1 MQSNIESKLRE
12 FEEVITEIDVF
23 ADKLL
28 SEFSV
33 NISLLEQN
41 LLTAIVEFDRLKG
54 KASNLFQ
61 EAVNDL
67 SSNDLVGIVKFAV
80 KGLGAL
86 VNYGIAAWKK
96 RKWLKQIV
104 QDIETFQRK
113 QEELITAEYNKFLFA
128 KEKASEAKGKIV
140 KQLELISSSLP
151 PNIGK
156 ETQSYLQN
164 TLNKSLNTWIKLSI
178 IEGGALYLQTILDDI
193 RARKYFSGNPQVW
206 REHINSSSKEFTA
219 KVKNTQLGQ
228 LVSI

>member
-1 MQSNIESKLRE
+1 MQKNIESKLKE
-12 FEEVITEIDVF
+12 FEEIIVEIDKF

-28 SEFSV
+28 AEFSV
-33 NISLLEQN
+33 NINLIEQN

-67 SSNDLVGIVKFAV
+67 SSNDLVGLVKFAI

-86 VNYGIAAWKK
+86 VNYGVAAWKK

-104 QDIETFQRK
+104 QDIETFRSK
-113 QEELITAEYNKFLFA
+113 QEELILTEYSKFLFA

-140 KQLELISSSLP
+140 KQIELIGSGVP
-151 PNIGK
+151 QNISP
-156 ETQSYLQN
+156 EIQDYLQS
-164 TLNKSLNTWIKLSI
+164 TINKSLNTWIKLSI

-193 RARKYFSGNPQVW
+193 RTRKYFSGNPQVW
-206 REHINSSSKEFTA
+206 REHINSSSEEF
-219 KVKNTQLGQ
+219 KLKIENTQLGQ
-228 LVSI
+228 LISI